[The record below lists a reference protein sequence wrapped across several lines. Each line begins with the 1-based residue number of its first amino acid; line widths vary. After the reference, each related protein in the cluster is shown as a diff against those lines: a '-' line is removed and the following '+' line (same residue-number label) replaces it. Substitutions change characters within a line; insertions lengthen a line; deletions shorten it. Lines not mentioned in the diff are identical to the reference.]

1 MQSGTFTVFEDA
13 DIFTPNGTKI
23 GFIRVQ
29 RPNHKFGDT
38 SRPDIGAG
46 LGSPAVLVEE
56 YQVDPYDRSRMHL
69 ENHTHQH
76 RKLINFGVRGSSKC
90 REILWICFQR
100 M

>member
-1 MQSGTFTVFEDA
+1 MFEDA

-56 YQVDPYDRSRMHL
+56 YTVDPYDRSRPAPGDSYSP
-69 ENHTHQH
+69 TS
-76 RKLINFGVRGSSKC
+76 KLVNFGVRWLADPKAP
-90 REILWICFQR
+90 F
-100 M
+100 